1 MNQAHREHLAHLAQT
16 LSAER
21 ELLELLLF
29 KLVEARLVLTA
40 DEPRFVPQA
49 MLEVESVVDRI
60 RFSEI
65 RRHDAVNGLAAA
77 IGAPPADVTLRYLA
91 VSTPEPYRTMFEQH
105 RDHFHRL
112 AGEIEQVTLDNR
124 RLASLALRNITDTL
138 GAIIGQPALSVYTAT
153 GASHDAVEYRPTRI
167 DEVL

>member
-1 MNQAHREHLAHLAQT
+1 M
-16 LSAER
+16 
-21 ELLELLLF
+21 F
-29 KLVEARLVLTA
+29 KLVEARLILTA

-65 RRHDAVNGLAAA
+65 RRTDAVRGLAEAL
-77 IGAPPADVTLRYLA
+77 GAPQDEVTLRYLA
-91 VSTPEPYRTMFEQH
+91 ASAPEPYRTMFEQH
-105 RDHFHRL
+105 RDHFHQL

-138 GAIIGQPALSVYTAT
+138 GAIIGQPSLSVYTAT
-153 GASHDAVEYRPTRI
+153 GTSRDAVEHRPTRI